1 MGENMMKTKRQVRM
15 ILEQHHSCCLDD
27 KEDRE
32 RILEALFHDWGPI
45 VTYVLGPGLSIA
57 CNDTG
62 PYAFI
67 FLDEDEREVTI
78 PVSELDSAWKT
89 LLMKALE

>member
-1 MGENMMKTKRQVRM
+1 MKTKQQVRL

-27 KEDRE
+27 EEDRE
-32 RILEALFHDWGPI
+32 RVIKALFDDWGT

-57 CNDTG
+57 RNQDG